1 MKKEYI
7 FIIIV
12 IVIALSIFLILHFR
26 RKEIKVEIKDV
37 VSFHYSYSNGYMM
50 NANIMYD
57 YYYDKENDK
66 YIVSVKPYLVAEEEK
81 VEKEAPKELGEKI
94 KEILIKYDLGKWNGF
109 KKYAKDVL
117 DGDGFSFHVRMV
129 DDREIEADGYMMWP
143 ESYREVQGEYDN
155 LFMKIYNEEKGIK
168 EDE

>member
-7 FIIIV
+7 IIIGVIIIV
-12 IVIALSIFLILHFR
+12 SIILFLFI
-26 RKEIKVEIKDV
+26 RKKVLKVEIKDV
-37 VSFHYSYSNGYMM
+37 VSFHFSYSNGYMM
-50 NANIMYD
+50 NANIEYD
-57 YYYDKENDK
+57 YYYDRENDK
-66 YIVSVKPYLVAEEEK
+66 YIVSVKPYLVDEEEK
-81 VEKEAPKELGEKI
+81 VEKEAPADLGEKI

-117 DGDGFSFHVRMV
+117 DGDGFSFHVRMK
-129 DDREIEADGYMMWP
+129 DDEEIEADGYMSWP
-143 ESYREVQGEYDN
+143 DNYRTVRSEYAE